1 MMSLLIAGKIR
12 KRKKKPSKQFR
23 EQFGHTPL
31 SVAEKIPWKCNQLV
45 IGTNGRLPV
54 MEEVKQEAERRK
66 IELLV
71 MPAAE
76 PIKSLW
82 HDAKGANAVLPVTC

>member
-1 MMSLLIAGKIR
+1 MSLLIAGKIR

-71 MPAAE
+71 SRPRSRSSRYGMMPRA
-76 PIKSLW
+76 PMQFCL
-82 HDAKGANAVLPVTC
+82 